1 MSSGDIS
8 RCLGRGINFGN
19 ALDTGE
25 DEPGLRLRDRYFGEV
40 REAGFSTVRL
50 PVNWSAHAGQSP
62 PYVISPAFFEQ
73 VDWAV
78 SQALGRDLNVVV
90 DVHHYHEVN
99 DAPGGHQ
106 PRFLALWAQI
116 AEHYASWP
124 GRLHFELLNE
134 PHGAMTAAAWNELIP
149 AALAVVRER
158 DPGRMVIAGPAE
170 MNDIAALPELEL
182 PADDHLIVTIH
193 YYAPLRFT
201 HQGAHWRTG
210 AQEWLGTTWSDD
222 VGWHEIRDDLA
233 KAAAWAHE
241 HDRPL
246 FIGEF
251 GSYEQADMNS
261 RCQWTRRVRLEAERL
276 GLSWCY
282 WDFGTDFGLFDPHRN
297 AWRKPLKETL
307 LGTPDPQSSRKDPHR
322 R

>member
-1 MSSGDIS
+1 MTSGDMS

-19 ALDTGE
+19 ALDAGE
-25 DEPGLRLRDRYFGEV
+25 DEPGLRLREHYFGEV

-50 PVNWSAHAGQSP
+50 PVRWSAFAGQAP
-62 PYVISPAFFEQ
+62 PYVISPAFFEE
-73 VDWAV
+73 VDWVV
-78 SQALGRDLNVVV
+78 SQALVRDLNVVV
-90 DVHHYHEVN
+90 NLHHYHELN
-99 DAPGGHQ
+99 DASGGHQ

-116 AEHYASWP
+116 AEHYASWS

-134 PHGAMTAAAWNELIP
+134 PHGAMTAAAWNALIP

-158 DPGRMVIAGPAE
+158 DPGRMVIVGPAA

-193 YYAPLRFT
+193 YYPPLRFT

-222 VGWHEIRDDLA
+222 VGRHAIRDDLA

-241 HDRPL
+241 HDQTL

-251 GSYEQADMNS
+251 G
-261 RCQWTRRVRLEAERL
+261 T
-276 GLSWCY
+276 
-282 WDFGTDFGLFDPHRN
+282 
-297 AWRKPLKETL
+297 
-307 LGTPDPQSSRKDPHR
+307 
-322 R
+322 